1 MQTRDDAMTTGKRIF
16 TENARR
22 TLRTIGM
29 PNLNLAHG
37 AAVEAVRWCLAVRGR
52 PTHHRLAFFEAASP
66 ALLAYL
72 EAVAVSGNSASW
84 RTAEERIRLHAEI
97 LRDDNHQQFQRPWL
111 AAIWHVLPEFA
122 AIGQTLLDR
131 ETEKN
136 GFSSDAVSAV
146 SPADDGSGEGD
157 KGSGGKS
164 GAAGTTAKPRPS
176 SRLALPTVVVRLTEQ
191 EKKVLDLGEV
201 ETDDSAL
208 TATPDDSIEDDC
220 VVGPTPRRGPK

>member
-1 MQTRDDAMTTGKRIF
+1 MTIGKEIF

-22 TLRTIGM
+22 TLRNIGM
-29 PNLNLAHG
+29 SHLDLAHG

-52 PTHHRLAFFEAASP
+52 PTHHRLAFFEAESP

-72 EAVAVSGNSASW
+72 EAVASSGNSASW
-84 RTAEERIRLHAEI
+84 RTAEERIRLHAE
-97 LRDDNHQQFQRPWL
+97 LLQDRFDQPCRRPWL

-122 AIGQTLLDR
+122 AIGETLLDR
-131 ETEKN
+131 VMEQD
-136 GFSSDAVSAV
+136 GFSSDAAPRA

-208 TATPDDSIEDDC
+208 TATPDDSIEDDG